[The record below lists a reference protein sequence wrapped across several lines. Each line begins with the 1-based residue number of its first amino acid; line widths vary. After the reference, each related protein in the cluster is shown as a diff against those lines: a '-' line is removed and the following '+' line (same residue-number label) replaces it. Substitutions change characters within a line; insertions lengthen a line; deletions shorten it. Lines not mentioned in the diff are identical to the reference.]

1 MNAIRHSIFFT
12 AFLTVFIAELG
23 DKTQFA
29 ALALA
34 TDQPESRWAVF
45 LGASLALVTTTAIA
59 MVAADFLGHWV
70 SPRLLKGLAGLVFL
84 ILGIVSLKAAWTTVL
99 P

>member
-1 MNAIRHSIFFT
+1 MNIFRHSVFLT

-34 TDQPESRWAVF
+34 TDQPSSRWTVF

-70 SPRLLKGLAGLVFL
+70 SPRLLKGIAGVVFL
-84 ILGIVSLKAAWTTVL
+84 ILGLFSLKAAWATN
-99 P
+99 